1 MTSDYT
7 HLTGIHA
14 ESGERVSMARGLQ
27 VFSDQLPE
35 EEEWHAQS
43 PSISRPISLHA
54 VPTHPTDLNL
64 LGQPLGMCRS
74 QLDSPMGWDGSGF
87 CSYSMRDVHQQ
98 GVCVMLSPTFRE
110 MAKFE
115 DGLDIAG
122 VSGYTEG
129 RAARHW
135 CLPVWAFAAA
145 VERDPKGMEDLGLD
159 CLNTNSKVRDI
170 LRQNVI
176 LQGPSKSYFTKPAA
190 EILED
195 RCTPEGIRLHAQRK
209 REREKWL
216 PQEQACVNKKYKI
229 SQQDI
234 VGWWD
239 ENEHKCYEGFYDQ
252 NGIWVWLLERG
263 CGALSR
269 LSKERVEQV
278 LEQDE
283 SIASKL
289 VSELEGK
296 VVHEVVAAGKE
307 KLKGFGGGGGGG
319 AAVAVGGGG
328 GGGGG
333 GEAAAKKAKMGKVN
347 PSQRA
352 AIDGLKFALEKIQGP
367 PGTGK
372 STTIFHI
379 LERVTCSRNVAVES
393 IAQKLSG
400 LEERKQRT
408 SREALD
414 LWLVLV
420 GRWIQEHVY
429 TAGGE
434 VGESARRYL
443 LDSQVQ
449 IMVTSKLSS
458 FERRQT
464 LRDVFISC
472 AARVATLEH
481 DVEQLFFLGDA
492 ADVDEEL
499 RLGLKEEGARFN
511 DLVFVGGP
519 DADPAVERDVT
530 YVLERPTARGFR
542 LAIGTAWLAE
552 HRPDLDYVMY
562 LDDDSYLHLPRL
574 LTALQAHGSPSLAM
588 GYVMETQLD
597 TLETHICTVCPLNC
611 EACQNDPFL
620 NEFCSHFPL
629 MSLGGCAFL
638 IHQCKLFGQDDAE
651 GNLQACVQKAQ
662 RNTMQVVHY
671 FGMFAPKWFLGMGW
685 VFGRRIVQFLA
696 KNAADLKKHG
706 AADVQLGFW
715 LAPLEGVHWVDM
727 KEGQFHDYPMRGS
740 TFANGC
746 TEKTIL
752 VHRMNE
758 ERWKDF
764 DAETCELHCPL
775 TP

>member
-209 REREKWL
+209 HEREKWL

-263 CGALSR
+263 CGGVPQSLSR

-289 VSELEGK
+289 VSE
-296 VVHEVVAAGKE
+296 AS
-307 KLKGFGGGGGGG
+307 
-319 AAVAVGGGG
+319 AAVAVAVLPWLWAVVV
-328 GGGGG
+328 
-333 GEAAAKKAKMGKVN
+333 AAAAVEKPLRRRMFIQSLAPAPVN

-379 LERVTCSRNVAVES
+379 LDARVPRGSRVLVTCSRNVAVES

-400 LEERKQRT
+400 LEDWPLCVFGPRDR
-408 SREALD
+408 
-414 LWLVLV
+414 
-420 GRWIQEHVY
+420 
-429 TAGGE
+429 

-715 LAPLEGVHWVDM
+715 LAPLEGVHWVDLWSN
-727 KEGQFHDYPMRGS
+727 KDGMRYIADVLCMFMGRPP
-740 TFANGC
+740 N
-746 TEKTIL
+746 
-752 VHRMNE
+752 
-758 ERWKDF
+758 
-764 DAETCELHCPL
+764 
-775 TP
+775 